1 VRSIDLTGFRI
12 LEKTMRLK
20 QKGEETSISLKNLT
34 VKMTWTAA
42 ADFDLAAL
50 YKTKNDVAGLIYFGD
65 LGDLKNFPFMALNKD
80 EGVGDS
86 AGNKEEVLT
95 IAKLDEMKFV
105 WLLCWDYN
113 RVKIG
118 EMARFAD
125 SDVVLSFTDQSGQ
138 SNLVNIDTQESG
150 NVCCLA
156 VIDNSSSIGAMLINA
171 SRPATLQGLK
181 TLEQLLALVE

>member
-1 VRSIDLTGFRI
+1 
-12 LEKTMRLK
+12 MRLK

>member
-1 VRSIDLTGFRI
+1 
-12 LEKTMRLK
+12 MRLK

-34 VKMTWTAA
+34 VTMNWTTE

-50 YKTKNDVAGLIYFGD
+50 YKTKNDVAGLVYFGD
-65 LGDLKNFPFMALNKD
+65 LGDLKSFPFMALDKD

-86 AGNKEEVLT
+86 AGSKREVLT

-113 RVKIG
+113 RVKNG
-118 EMARFAD
+118 EKARFAD
-125 SDVVLSFTDQSGQ
+125 SDVVLTFTDQSGQ
-138 SNLVNIDTQESG
+138 SNLVNLDSQESG

-171 SRPATLQGLK
+171 SRPATLHGLK
-181 TLEQLLALVE
+181 TLEQLLELVE

>member
-1 VRSIDLTGFRI
+1 
-12 LEKTMRLK
+12 MRLK

-34 VKMTWTAA
+34 VTMNWTTE

-50 YKTKNDVAGLIYFGD
+50 YKTKNGVAGLVYFGD
-65 LGDLKNFPFMALNKD
+65 MGDLKNFPFMALDKD

-86 AGNKEEVLT
+86 AGSKREVLT

-113 RVKIG
+113 RVKNG
-118 EMARFAD
+118 EKARFAD
-125 SDVVLSFTDQSGQ
+125 SDVVLTFTDQSGQ
-138 SNLVNIDTQESG
+138 SNLVNFDSQESG

-171 SRPATLQGLK
+171 SRPATLHGLK
-181 TLEQLLALVE
+181 TLEQLLELVE